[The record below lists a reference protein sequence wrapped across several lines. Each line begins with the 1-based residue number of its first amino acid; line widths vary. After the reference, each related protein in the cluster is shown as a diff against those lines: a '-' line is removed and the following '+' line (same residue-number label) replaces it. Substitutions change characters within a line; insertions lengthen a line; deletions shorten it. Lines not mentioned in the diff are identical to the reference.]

1 MNFFIDGL
9 VQEPEDEFVI
19 EGPGLVQELVVAEVH
34 APPSSFLVSPIVPP
48 TGNPPSALQP
58 QPFSTLAGSGGGG
71 RQTCFLHEKG
81 LGECHGY
88 LLPGRGGNP
97 RF

>member
-1 MNFFIDGL
+1 MILFIDGL

-19 EGPGLVQELVVAEVH
+19 EGPGLVQELVVAEVY

-71 RQTCFLHEKG
+71 DKHVFCMRR
-81 LGECHGY
+81 GY
-88 LLPGRGGNP
+88 WNAMGIFSQEGGGNP